1 VGSKQQEKKSSKH
14 KGQNTNDKS
23 ARQVATRDAKV
34 SGKKVSGKKVS
45 GKRSALRTEV
55 RVADPSSE
63 LPSVES
69 PPAVSDVDVRLRE
82 LQLRLALLQDQFVG
96 VVEALGESTAR
107 LQAAVGLIA
116 DLPTRDAATDSAREL
131 RQRLEQMLVAQQ
143 RTNELLD
150 LALGVAASGL
160 PSTTR

>member
-1 VGSKQQEKKSSKH
+1 MGSKH
-14 KGQNTNDKS
+14 KGKKPDDKSSDKRASGKKSKS
-23 ARQVATRDAKV
+23 ARHAEMRVD
-34 SGKKVSGKKVS
+34 
-45 GKRSALRTEV
+45 V
-55 RVADPSSE
+55 RVAEPSSE
-63 LPSVES
+63 LDSGES
-69 PPAVSDVDVRLRE
+69 LPAITDVDVRLRE
-82 LQLRLALLQDQFVG
+82 LQLRLAVLQDQFVG

-107 LQAAVGLIA
+107 LQAAVLLIA

-160 PSTTR
+160 PSSTR